1 MWLHVRLLKTLK
13 CVRLLSLVR
22 WRAIYFM
29 AQPTSLVPAA
39 SGFARAQT
47 RHMSRPPP
55 RSLCGRT
62 TPVRWRASFHMFLQ
76 LCTACSSV
84 SQTHTTHLQTSF
96 CLSLSVGHIT
106 TIGRRPGPQRM
117 VPQRKVVHHALGAV
131 STPLARAAFG
141 VTGPLP
147 AHLSLIPSNLVGA
160 ARLRK
165 RGMSRSLWM
174 PKPALTSVCLCG
186 LNSTNIT

>member
-1 MWLHVRLLKTLK
+1 MCSFVVPCPVEGNLFHGPAHVTGPGRQRFRPRPNPPH
-13 CVRLLSLVR
+13 VS
-22 WRAIYFM
+22 
-29 AQPTSLVPAA
+29 
-39 SGFARAQT
+39 
-47 RHMSRPPP
+47 PPP

-62 TPVRWRASFHMFLQ
+62 NPVRWRASFHMFLQ

-147 AHLSLIPSNLVGA
+147 AHLSPARPELVFA
-160 ARLRK
+160 PRSQSPRRLRTASI
-165 RGMSRSLWM
+165 RR
-174 PKPALTSVCLCG
+174 ALAHGT
-186 LNSTNIT
+186 T